1 MKRNSPQGWVGGA
14 RPPGRK
20 LTLLL
25 LILIVLFGFIYYL
38 HVISNTNLLH
48 SLIYKPK
55 YQWRPEFSELNG
67 PDISWSDGRVVD
79 KLKRGFLSYPSESSY
94 NLSEPWDSDVSMGQ
108 SQVIRKVFH
117 DHLKSNYKGFFVECG
132 ALDGETR
139 SNTLYLERYAHWAGL
154 LIEADPSNFQNLKLK
169 FRKAIVS
176 NTCLSTKSYP
186 VMVSFEQN
194 SNQGRV
200 SSYGVG
206 VIEKNHVDVQCFP
219 LNTFMLALNVT
230 KIDYFSLDVEGAE
243 LDILKTIDFKSI
255 HISTLSVEFIHDVE
269 GKNAI
274 KEHMTQHGYFV
285 LTEVTHPNWL
295 ANDFIFVKKSFFD
308 QLSTGVKRELDEIK
322 ESYAR
327 DGAIVSGDKRLFF

>member
-1 MKRNSPQGWVGGA
+1 
-14 RPPGRK
+14 
-20 LTLLL
+20 
-25 LILIVLFGFIYYL
+25 
-38 HVISNTNLLH
+38 
-48 SLIYKPK
+48 
-55 YQWRPEFSELNG
+55 
-67 PDISWSDGRVVD
+67 
-79 KLKRGFLSYPSESSY
+79 
-94 NLSEPWDSDVSMGQ
+94 MGQ
-108 SQVIRKVFH
+108 SQVIRKVFT
-117 DHLKSNYKGFFVECG
+117 DHLKANYKGFFVECG

-154 LIEADPSNFQNLKLK
+154 LIEADPSNFQSLKFK
-169 FRKAIVS
+169 FRKSIVS

-206 VIEKNHVDVQCFP
+206 VIEKNHVDVQCFA
-219 LNTFMLALNVT
+219 LTTYMLALNVS

-243 LDILKTIDFKSI
+243 LDILKTIDLEKLD
-255 HISTLSVEFIHDVE
+255 ISTLSVEFIHDVE

-274 KEHMTQHGYFV
+274 KEHMVANGYFV

-295 ANDFIFVKKSFFD
+295 ANDFMFVKKSFFD
-308 QLSTGVKRELDEIK
+308 TLSSGVKSQLNEIS

>member
-1 MKRNSPQGWVGGA
+1 MWRNSTSSGP

-25 LILIVLFGFIYYL
+25 LILVVLFGFIYYL
-38 HVISNTNLLH
+38 HVISHTSLLNG
-48 SLIYKPK
+48 LIYKPK

-67 PDISWSDGRVVD
+67 PDISSSDSRVIE
-79 KLKRGFLSYPSESSY
+79 KLKRGFLTYPNEQAY
-94 NLSEPWDSDVSMGQ
+94 NLSEPWESDVSMGQ

-117 DHLKSNYKGFFVECG
+117 DQLKANYKGFFVECG

-154 LIEADPSNFQNLKLK
+154 LIEADPSNFQSLKFK
-169 FRKAIVS
+169 FRKAVVS

-194 SNQGRV
+194 SNQGKV
-200 SSYGVG
+200 SSFGVG
-206 VIEKNHVDVQCFP
+206 VLEKNHVDVQCF
-219 LNTFMLALNVT
+219 
-230 KIDYFSLDVEGAE
+230 SLITGRA
-243 LDILKTIDFKSI
+243 DILKTIDFKALD
-255 HISTLSVEFIHDVE
+255 ISSLSVEFIHDVE

-274 KEHMTQHGYFV
+274 KEHMVDNGYFV

-295 ANDFIFVKKSFFD
+295 ANDFMFVKKSFFD
-308 QLSTGVKRELDEIK
+308 GLSSKVKSELEEIR
-322 ESYAR
+322 ESYIR
-327 DGAIVSGDKRLFF
+327 DGPIVSGDKRLFFD